1 MFSANYFVQQLEP
14 VSAQPF
20 VIGLFKINLCLHL
33 HNTTNPAREG
43 WILQLNFS
51 HQFDDFPRVVSPL
64 AAAAVVA
71 AVEPIDDR
79 CGVVAE
85 AEIAVVHRRKLVA
98 DL

>member
-1 MFSANYFVQQLEP
+1 M
-14 VSAQPF
+14 
-20 VIGLFKINLCLHL
+20 
-33 HNTTNPAREG
+33 
-43 WILQLNFS
+43 
-51 HQFDDFPRVVSPL
+51 VSPL
-64 AAAAVVA
+64 AAAEVVV